1 MTLKEEAISLL
12 KSLISIPSFSREEDK
27 TGDLI
32 EQFFKQKGIAYQRSK
47 NNIWTKNRHFS
58 TEKPTLLLNSHHDT
72 VKPNSGYT
80 RDPHLAEIIDGK
92 LYGLGSN
99 DAGGPLVSLLATFL
113 HFYEQ
118 ENLTHNLIY
127 AATAEEEVSG
137 KDGIES
143 ILPHLG
149 TIDLAIV
156 GEPTSM
162 DLAVSEKGLMVLDC
176 IAKGKA
182 GHAARN
188 EGENAI
194 YKAVT
199 DIEWFRQYE
208 FEKASPTL
216 GPVHMNVTQVNAGT
230 QHNVVPDECH
240 FVVDI
245 RLTDTYT
252 HEELLEIIKQN
263 TLSEVT
269 PRSTRLK
276 PSGISMAHPLVKKAI
291 EKGIKTYGSPTMSDQ
306 ALINAPSI
314 KLGPGDS
321 KRSHSADEFIYVHQ
335 IEEGIDTYID
345 LLERFLK
352 D

>member
-1 MTLKEEAISLL
+1 MSLTEEAISLL
-12 KSLISIPSFSREEDK
+12 KSLINIPSFSREEDK
-27 TGDLI
+27 TADLM
-32 EQFFKQKGIAYQRSK
+32 EEFLNGRGIACERSK
-47 NNIWTKNRHFS
+47 NNVWAKNKHFS
-58 TEKPTLLLNSHHDT
+58 ADKPTLLLNSHHDT
-72 VKPNSGYT
+72 VKPNASYT
-80 RDPHLAEIIDGK
+80 RDPHLAEVIDGK

-113 HFYEQ
+113 HFYDQ
-118 ENLTHNLIY
+118 EGLSHNLIY

-137 KDGIES
+137 KDGVES
-143 ILPHLG
+143 ILPSLG
-149 TIDLAIV
+149 EIDLAIV

-176 IAKGKA
+176 VARGKA

-194 YKAVT
+194 YKAIK
-199 DIEWFRQYE
+199 DIEWFRKYE
-208 FEKASPTL
+208 FAQVSPTL

-240 FVVDI
+240 FVVDV
-245 RLTDTYT
+245 RLTDTYS
-252 HEELLEIIKQN
+252 HEEILQIISEH
-263 TLSEVT
+263 TSSEVT
-269 PRSTRLK
+269 ARSTRLK
-276 PSGISMAHPLVKKAI
+276 PSGISLEHPIVKIAI
-291 EKGIKTYGSPTMSDQ
+291 EKGMKTYGSPTMSDQ

-321 KRSHSADEFIYVHQ
+321 ERSHSADEFIYVKQ

-352 D
+352 N